1 MVLWTERF
9 LRNLNECENWY
20 QKTMPGDPFYLEV
33 LERRIKACEA
43 DIKSEKAWNHYQKL
57 KGEIEEWYGREAK
70 TRRKTM
76 RSTDPLDEYK
86 FGLEMGRLRK
96 EYLERLFFALKEVA
110 RVFAL
115 ETTETLEEGG

>member
-9 LRNLNECENWY
+9 LKNLNEAEAWY
-20 QKTMPGDPFYLEV
+20 QKMMTDDPCYLEV
-33 LERRIKACEA
+33 LERRIRVCEA
-43 DIKSEKAWNHYQKL
+43 DIKSERAWNHYQKL

-70 TRRKTM
+70 VRRRKM

-110 RVFAL
+110 RIYAL
-115 ETTETLEEGG
+115 ETAETPEVR

>member
-1 MVLWTERF
+1 
-9 LRNLNECENWY
+9 
-20 QKTMPGDPFYLEV
+20 MPGDPFYLEV

-43 DIKSEKAWNHYQKL
+43 DIKSERAWNHYQKL
-57 KGEIEEWYGREAK
+57 KGEIEEWYGREVK
-70 TRRKTM
+70 VRRRKM

-110 RVFAL
+110 RIYAL
-115 ETTETLEEGG
+115 ETAETPEVR